1 LSIRFILYV
10 RDYDIAY
17 EIKKIENGRI
27 LGIFA
32 SIDDVSDPKFVNKTS
47 IRAIYI
53 YKFKFII

>member
-53 YKFKFII
+53 